1 VQRLAADDHKLL
13 FARDPAGGSQ
23 DVIKLLLLH

>member
-1 VQRLAADDHKLL
+1 LATNDDKLL
-13 FARDPAGGSQ
+13 FTGYAARSPQ